1 MAIAAIQGTYFA
13 ARGLTITGEKV
24 FVVTNESGKHVEVET
39 FFSFPTEGILAPF
52 LEKFEALYV
61 WQPGTRGMEP
71 FPPAAMFNACLYA
84 KLNGNM
90 TDRELERHLLRHP
103 DIASALGF
111 DSGEVPSHDII
122 SYFKRERLTEDL
134 LGVAFNALRDHLL
147 AIGVIDLAS
156 VSVDSAPVS
165 AFANIGKAN
174 REVPLNDNLAQVL
187 FKAPNYQKLAAV
199 LVASLGYK
207 RSTPTHVRARLT
219 CLNLVVLYELG
230 GFLSQAKVAK
240 YLGKA
245 KHADLR
251 TAVAQDRKLPSDP
264 TLGTFKEL
272 LRSAKGNAEL
282 AALSTFL
289 DQFLKGVTG
298 GQECHV
304 DLYFP
309 NHFGVLRGQATLVDP
324 DARLG
329 YCPSKNRNFL
339 GYRVQLVIDD
349 KKSSP

>member
-1 MAIAAIQGTYFA
+1 MLRLEPRELVVTCGDRSNPRNLFS

-90 TDRELERHLLRHP
+90 TDRELERHLFRHP

-174 REVPLNDNLAQVL
+174 REVPPQRQPGAGALQGSQLPETSRCARGIAGVQTIY
-187 FKAPNYQKLAAV
+187 PY
-199 LVASLGYK
+199 
-207 RSTPTHVRARLT
+207 PRARPPDVPESRGLIR
-219 CLNLVVLYELG
+219 VGRVS
-230 GFLSQAKVAK
+230 FA
-240 YLGKA
+240 GKSCQ
-245 KHADLR
+245 
-251 TAVAQDRKLPSDP
+251 VPW
-264 TLGTFKEL
+264 E
-272 LRSAKGNAEL
+272 
-282 AALSTFL
+282 
-289 DQFLKGVTG
+289 
-298 GQECHV
+298 GQT
-304 DLYFP
+304 
-309 NHFGVLRGQATLVDP
+309 RGPPHGSGA
-324 DARLG
+324 G
-329 YCPSKNRNFL
+329 
-339 GYRVQLVIDD
+339 
-349 KKSSP
+349 